1 MVICQGLAPMMA
13 ARARHPDQHKLSI
26 GVRTMIFNHEF
37 LMGHDGSI
45 DTNKKGGLS
54 NRAAL
59 WE

>member
-1 MVICQGLAPMMA
+1 
-13 ARARHPDQHKLSI
+13 
-26 GVRTMIFNHEF
+26 MIFNHEF